1 MACEEVLPCYKG
13 VGAECAMSAVLAWT
27 VMSANLTA
35 PVGRFAG
42 IMEHMV
48 SAK

>member
-1 MACEEVLPCYKG
+1 MCGEVLPCYKG

-27 VMSANLTA
+27 VISANLAA
-35 PVGRFAG
+35 PVDSFPR
-42 IMEHMV
+42 IMQHVV